1 MAVDE
6 LKLLVNRLR
15 RLEEAED
22 KDENKIDE
30 LRDKIE
36 EILSE
41 SNVKVIVRCSY
52 DREVRMDGF
61 DDYEWIIDRMVD
73 DSTLTQED
81 ILVGDIKNNIDCYVS
96 WDDINVT
103 IEDENGNELD
113 SFC

>member
-36 EILSE
+36 EILSK

-52 DREVRMDGF
+52 DREVRMDEF

-81 ILVGDIKNNIDCYVS
+81 ILVGDIRNDLDCYVS
-96 WDDINVT
+96 WDDINVI

-113 SFC
+113 SFY